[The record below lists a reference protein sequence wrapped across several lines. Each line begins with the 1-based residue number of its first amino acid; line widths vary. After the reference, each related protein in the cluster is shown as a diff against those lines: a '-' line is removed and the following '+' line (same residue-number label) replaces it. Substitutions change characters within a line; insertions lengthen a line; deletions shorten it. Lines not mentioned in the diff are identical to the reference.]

1 MNWTGLAVLFLSLL
15 LLKAIFDPETEIYKC
30 PNCNLTISQNNSKCP
45 RCNQGI
51 SW

>member
-1 MNWTGLAVLFLSLL
+1 MSWTGLAALVLGLL

-30 PNCNLTISQNNSKCP
+30 PNCNLTITQNTKKCR
-45 RCNQGI
+45 RCGQGI